1 MFGTDEKKS
10 KRIRT
15 SSKLSEFGEEEED
28 SIFDSQEGEV
38 KFTLSMLMLSV
49 R

>member
-15 SSKLSEFGEEEED
+15 SSKLSEFGEEED